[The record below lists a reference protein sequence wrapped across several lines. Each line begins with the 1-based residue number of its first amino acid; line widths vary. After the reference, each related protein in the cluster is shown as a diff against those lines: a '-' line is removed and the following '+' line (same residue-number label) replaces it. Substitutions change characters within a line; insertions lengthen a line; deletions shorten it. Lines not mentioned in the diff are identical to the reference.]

1 MGKKL
6 KRIPEDEPA
15 AEGLQKGSN
24 KLKGEI
30 ADEKVDAKKGAKGI
44 PTVGRAAKS
53 LEVSEG
59 HRIMTAAEQK
69 ITSPS
74 TYFLKMGNIKTRK
87 RTVNLGRHAKA
98 LSAVQR
104 GRPYGWTIPHG
115 KTSDIHIPATI
126 REASRRQSGRLGSSG
141 VALKINVE
149 DVREQ
154 LRSSKASLTM
164 VLVLDLSGSM
174 LFNLNAVREAL
185 MRLHGDAHRY
195 RDRVGIVA
203 LKDFGAVVVQHP
215 ITNLRVVANKLVRLR
230 VSGYTPLASGM
241 MKAREVLREAERRDS
256 STVPVMVIIT
266 DGSANVPLKRSLET
280 GELRTI
286 EEPRVVVREYE
297 DLAVKDVFAV
307 SKIIKREGINAIV
320 VNTNPHVYGRE
331 SYGFEVTRLIA
342 STTNG
347 THHVVGTLETK
358 EKIVDNIVES
368 LKEDQDELGAGVF

>member
-1 MGKKL
+1 
-6 KRIPEDEPA
+6 
-15 AEGLQKGSN
+15 
-24 KLKGEI
+24 
-30 ADEKVDAKKGAKGI
+30 
-44 PTVGRAAKS
+44 
-53 LEVSEG
+53 
-59 HRIMTAAEQK
+59 
-69 ITSPS
+69 
-74 TYFLKMGNIKTRK
+74 
-87 RTVNLGRHAKA
+87 
-98 LSAVQR
+98 
-104 GRPYGWTIPHG
+104 
-115 KTSDIHIPATI
+115 
-126 REASRRQSGRLGSSG
+126 
-141 VALKINVE
+141 
-149 DVREQ
+149 
-154 LRSSKASLTM
+154 
-164 VLVLDLSGSM
+164 M

-185 MRLHGDAHRY
+185 IRLHGDAHRY

-215 ITNLRVVANKLVRLR
+215 ITNLKVVANKLVRLR

-307 SKIIKREGINAIV
+307 SKIIRRDGINAIV

-347 THHVVGTLETK
+347 AHHVVGTLETR
-358 EKIVDNIVES
+358 EKIVDNIVTS
-368 LKEDQDELGAGVF
+368 LKEDQDKLGASAF